1 MLKSEK
7 EIRVILWDIDGTL
20 IENQHSSSKKHALAV
35 NKIMGV
41 NVQELR
47 NTSGMTDLQ
56 IITEITSFNS
66 LHAKPSQL
74 QLMLETL
81 EELTNA
87 EHKSMPAK
95 ANLNVENIL
104 KETLLKR
111 WQNGILT
118 GNTEKRARLKISSA
132 NLTKYF
138 NYEYSFF
145 GNMFLDREKLVEHS
159 IKHLSLK
166 NIKRTAIVGDTPL
179 DIISAKKQNVPVI
192 AIATGNF
199 TYNDLIEFGPDS
211 IIKNLATENHLFLSF
226 LDTLV
231 K

>member
-1 MLKSEK
+1 VLKSEK

-20 IENQHSSSKKHALAV
+20 IENQNSSSKKHALAV

-41 NVQELR
+41 NIQELR

-56 IITEITSFNS
+56 IITEITRLNS
-66 LHAKPSQL
+66 LHAKPSQV
-74 QLMLETL
+74 QLMLEAL
-81 EELTNA
+81 EKLTNA

-104 KETLLKR
+104 KETILKR

-118 GNTEKRARLKISSA
+118 GNTEKRARLKIRSA

-138 NYEYSFF
+138 NFEYSFF
-145 GNMFLDREKLVEHS
+145 GNMFSDREKLVEHS
-159 IKHLSLK
+159 IEYLSLK
-166 NIKRTAIVGDTPL
+166 NIKRTVIVGDTPL

-199 TYNDLIEFGPDS
+199 AYNDLIEFGPDG
-211 IIKNLATENHLFLSF
+211 IVKNLATENHLFLSF